1 MIRTM
6 PTITIV
12 AALLFAFGC
21 KKTEKQTPIRQPTAT
36 NVQKQAEMEVTK
48 ENMDKQLEKVEKE
61 IKADVN
67 AKAALVVLHR
77 KSRLFI
83 FLSDVFGN
91 HRIIDLSI

>member
-1 MIRTM
+1 M

-48 ENMDKQLEKVEKE
+48 ENMDKQLEKVEKKSKRMLTQRRLWWFC
-61 IKADVN
+61 IGRAD
-67 AKAALVVLHR
+67 
-77 KSRLFI
+77 
-83 FLSDVFGN
+83 FLSSCPMSSV
-91 HRIIDLSI
+91 IIES